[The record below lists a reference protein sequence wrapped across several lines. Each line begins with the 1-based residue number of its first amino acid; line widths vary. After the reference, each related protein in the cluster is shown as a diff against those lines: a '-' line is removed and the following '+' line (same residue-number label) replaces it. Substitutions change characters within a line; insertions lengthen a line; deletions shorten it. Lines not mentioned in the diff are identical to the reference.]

1 MTISIIIPTYNES
14 RHIHR
19 LMSSIAMGKTTDI
32 EEVMVIDSTNS
43 TDNLIDTFSETDV
56 KYIKSGFCTRASQ
69 MNFGASIAKG
79 EVLFFVHAD
88 TILPLTYAQDI
99 QNQLSTFDL
108 GCFRAKIDSTKF
120 LLKINSFFTRFPFLW
135 CRGGDQT
142 LFIKKKV
149 FLDLGAY
156 DESYVIMEEYDF
168 LRKALGKYK
177 FGIVKKSVIVSARKY
192 ENNKFWKIQLAN
204 LMAMRMFFKGSCSPK
219 EIKAK
224 YTQILDLEY

>member
-14 RHIHR
+14 KHIHR
-19 LMSSIAMGKTTDI
+19 CMSSILKSKTADI
-32 EEVMVIDSTNS
+32 VEVLVIDSLNS
-43 TDNLIDTFSETDV
+43 TDNLNDFLSENGV
-56 KYIKSGFCTRASQ
+56 KYIKSNFCTRASQ

-88 TILPLTYAQDI
+88 TILPQSYACDI
-99 QNQLSTFDL
+99 QNQLSTCDL
-108 GCFRAKIDSTKF
+108 GCFRAKIDSPKF

-142 LFIKKKV
+142 LFITKKV
-149 FLDLGAY
+149 FQDIGTY
-156 DESYVIMEEYDF
+156 DESFVIMEEYDF
-168 LRKALGKYK
+168 LRRALRNYK
-177 FGIVKKSVIVSARKY
+177 FSIAKKSVIVSARKY

>member
-32 EEVMVIDSTNS
+32 EEVMVIDSANS

-204 LMAMRMFFKGSCSPK
+204 LMAMRMFFKGSYSPK

>member
-1 MTISIIIPTYNES
+1 MTISIIVPTYNES
-14 RHIHR
+14 KHIHR
-19 LMSSIAMGKTTDI
+19 CMSSILKSKTADI
-32 EEVMVIDSTNS
+32 VEVLVIDSLNS
-43 TDNLIDTFSETDV
+43 TDNLNDFLSENGA
-56 KYIKSGFCTRASQ
+56 KYIKSNFCTRASQ

-88 TILPLTYAQDI
+88 TILPQSYAHDI
-99 QNQLSTFDL
+99 QNQLSTCDL
-108 GCFRAKIDSTKF
+108 GCFRAKIDSPKY

-142 LFIKKKV
+142 LFITKKV
-149 FLDLGAY
+149 FQDIGTY
-156 DESYVIMEEYDF
+156 DESFVIMEEYDF
-168 LRKALGKYK
+168 LRRALINYK
-177 FGIVKKSVIVSARKY
+177 FGIVKKSVLVSARKY
-192 ENNKFWKIQLAN
+192 EKNKFWKIQLAN

>member
-14 RHIHR
+14 KHIHR
-19 LMSSIAMGKTTDI
+19 CMSSILKSKTADI
-32 EEVMVIDSTNS
+32 VEVLVIDSLNS
-43 TDNLIDTFSETDV
+43 TDNLNDFLSENGA
-56 KYIKSGFCTRASQ
+56 KYIKSNFCTRASQ

-88 TILPLTYAQDI
+88 TILPLSYAHNI
-99 QNQLSTFDL
+99 QNQLSTCDL
-108 GCFRAKIDSTKF
+108 GCFRAKIDSPKF

-142 LFIKKKV
+142 LFITKKV
-149 FLDLGAY
+149 FQDIGTY
-156 DESYVIMEEYDF
+156 DESFVIMEEYDF
-168 LRKALGKYK
+168 LRRALRNYK
-177 FGIVKKSVIVSARKY
+177 FGIAKESVTVSARKY